1 MLAKCII
8 FKPNHTRSFRQLSRR
23 HNFSEKALFITIL
36 INQSLT
42 VISLKVL
49 KIILAIKLTDQLQFY
64 LLQLRVD
71 KSHNFY
77 DLLGLLVDQWV
88 RDIIDNVSDS
98 GRWNLKMV
106 GPKGHIVLLRVF
118 VVEIKNLIYF
128 VSQYTFLCGESF
140 PHDLI
145 DTPPFING

>member
-8 FKPNHTRSFRQLSRR
+8 FKPSHTRSFRQLSRR

-36 INQSLT
+36 ISQSLT

-49 KIILAIKLTDQLQFY
+49 KIILAIKLTDQLQVY

-98 GRWNLKMV
+98 GR
-106 GPKGHIVLLRVF
+106 
-118 VVEIKNLIYF
+118 
-128 VSQYTFLCGESF
+128 
-140 PHDLI
+140 
-145 DTPPFING
+145 

>member
-8 FKPNHTRSFRQLSRR
+8 LKPSHTRSFRQLSRR
-23 HNFSEKALFITIL
+23 HNFAEKALFITVL
-36 INQSLT
+36 ISQSLT
-42 VISLKVL
+42 IISFKVL
-49 KIILAIKLTDQLQFY
+49 KVILAIKLADQLQVY

-77 DLLGLLVDQWV
+77 DLFSLLVDQWV
-88 RDIIDNVSDS
+88 RDIIDNVSNS

-106 GPKGHIVLLRVF
+106 GPKCHIVLLRVF
-118 VVEIKNLIYF
+118 VVEIKNLVDF
-128 VSQYTFLCGESF
+128 VSQYSFLCGQSF

-145 DTPPFING
+145 NAPPFING